1 MGNGFLSPKESAEL
15 KIEEAKNKA
24 SMPLLKMILLGLLGG
39 AFIAFGA
46 AASST
51 AAFGISNVGLARLVS
66 GCVFPVGLILIVVC
80 GAELFTG
87 NCLMGI
93 AVFDRQ
99 IKVKGLVR
107 NLVIVWITNF
117 VGAALIALLVFL
129 SGNFDYS
136 DAALGAY
143 TIKVAL
149 GKVNLGFGK
158 AFVSGILCN
167 MLVCLAVLGA
177 GAARDIG
184 GKILAVFFPICAFVT
199 AGFEHCVANMYYI
212 PAGLFAMLNPEYV
225 SAAQEIYGYTLE
237 ELSALNFGSM
247 FANIIPVTLGN
258 MVGGGIFIGLVYYL
272 VFVRKKQ
279 K

>member
-272 VFVRKKQ
+272 AFIRKKQ

>member
-212 PAGLFAMLNPEYV
+212 PAGLFAMLNPDYV

-272 VFVRKKQ
+272 AFIRKKQ